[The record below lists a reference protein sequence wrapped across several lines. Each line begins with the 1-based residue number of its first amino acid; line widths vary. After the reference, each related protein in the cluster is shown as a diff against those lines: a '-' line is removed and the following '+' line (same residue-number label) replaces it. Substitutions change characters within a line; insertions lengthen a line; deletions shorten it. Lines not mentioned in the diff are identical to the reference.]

1 MTVATKAV
9 WLILLMTM
17 MSMNE
22 EEESFDGKTKEI
34 LIGTENDS
42 VE

>member
-1 MTVATKAV
+1 
-9 WLILLMTM
+9 
-17 MSMNE
+17 MNE